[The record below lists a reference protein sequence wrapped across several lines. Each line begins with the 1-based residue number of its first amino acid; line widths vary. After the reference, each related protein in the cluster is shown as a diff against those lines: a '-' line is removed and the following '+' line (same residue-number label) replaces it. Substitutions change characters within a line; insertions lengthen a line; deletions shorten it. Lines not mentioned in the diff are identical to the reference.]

1 MRRLSSVLA
10 LFVGLCVSGV
20 GAQDTGPTATTA
32 FGVVGYYADWTAER
46 YPLADIPAD
55 KLTHVNYAFGKIGPD
70 NRLTFNNGAAVDRV
84 YPGDCSEPRCP
95 HGLFQQITLLKQKHP
110 HLKFILS
117 VGGWTD
123 SAPFY
128 DMAATDAGRQTFAR
142 SCAEFLKTYP
152 QFDGIDID
160 WEHPV
165 IGGLQPG
172 QPRDAHNYVLLL
184 GAIRSSIGPGRLLT
198 VAVPASAR
206 GIEPLE
212 YADMAPLL
220 DWVSVMTYDFHTGGT
235 RAGFNSALYN
245 HDDPSNSKS
254 NTHDAVQAILAKGI
268 PRRKLVAGVPFYGR
282 GWRGV
287 ESSNVWSSSTGTIQV
302 GGYKAIALSFLKA
315 PGFVRYWDDVA
326 KVPWLYNAE
335 TKEWITYED
344 PQSMRIKGEYIAGQ
358 RLGGAMF
365 WELSNDDG
373 TLLDA
378 LRTGLGHPGPTTAK

>member
-1 MRRLSSVLA
+1 MMVSVVLA
-10 LFVGLCVSGV
+10 LIVNSLVSHASVDQG
-20 GAQDTGPTATTA
+20 GAADTTA
-32 FGVVGYYADWTAER
+32 PRVVGYYADWTAER

-55 KLTHVNYAFGKIGPD
+55 KLTHVNYAFGKIGTD
-70 NRLTFNNGAAVDRV
+70 NRLIVNASVAVDRV
-84 YPGDCSEPRCP
+84 YPGDCSEPGCP
-95 HGLFQQITLLKQKHP
+95 HGLFHQIALLKQKHP
-110 HLKFILS
+110 HLKFIMS

-128 DMAATDAGRQTFAR
+128 EMAATDAGRQTFAQ
-142 SCAEFLKTYP
+142 SCGDFLKTYP

-184 GAIRSSIGPGRLLT
+184 AAIRGAIGPGRLLT

-212 YADMAPLL
+212 YAEMAPLL
-220 DWVSVMTYDFHTGGT
+220 DWVSVMTYDFHSGGI

-245 HDDPSNSKS
+245 HDDPSNPKS
-254 NTHDAVQAILAKGI
+254 NTHDAVQAILAKGV
-268 PRRKLVAGVPFYGR
+268 PRNKLVAGVPFYGR

-287 ESSNVWSSSTGTIQV
+287 ESSNVWSNGTGTIQV
-302 GGYKAIALSFLKA
+302 GGYKAIAASFLKA

-344 PQSMRIKGEYIAGQ
+344 PQSMRIKGEYIAEQ
-358 RLGGAMF
+358 KLGGAMF
-365 WELSNDDG
+365 WELSNDEG

-378 LRTGLGHPGPTTAK
+378 LRTGLGRPGPATPK